1 MAYVVY
7 IRASD
12 GTLRGR
18 YTMMFAV
25 PPCVGDHI
33 YVSGVLMKVFVRAIG
48 WPKVDLIVEPEN
60 HNPFTGQSVSNPE

>member
-1 MAYVVY
+1 
-7 IRASD
+7 
-12 GTLRGR
+12 
-18 YTMMFAV
+18 MMFAV